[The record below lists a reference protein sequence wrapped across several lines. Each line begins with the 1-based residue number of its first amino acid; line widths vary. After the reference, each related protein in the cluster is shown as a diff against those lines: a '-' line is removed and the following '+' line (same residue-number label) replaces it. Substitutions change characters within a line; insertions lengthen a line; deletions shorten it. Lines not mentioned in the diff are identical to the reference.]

1 MEDNNLSAQT
11 QVLFDSVNGSRHFH
25 SLEKGT
31 AIVVITNGLAVRIM
45 QILCLQCVLHRIIEI
60 LGMIRSH
67 GRKVS
72 RIVVRTINNSSAHCA
87 KCVLQVIRES
97 NLLLGYG
104 IRVTDALL
112 QTMVAELVC
121 CAKVIKIELG
131 SSTHSSLVRFWVLKD
146 VALNIIKILSGIE
159 RCSRQ
164 EYGLCVFPRVL
175 CLLFQ
180 FRLYLIICISCL
192 DEILICFSKFRESHS
207 VGRGKAVQIPRKAL

>member
-1 MEDNNLSAQT
+1 MEDNNLSTQI
-11 QVLFDSVNGSRHFH
+11 QVLFDSVNGSRYFH

-31 AIVVITNGLAVRIM
+31 AIIVITDGLAVRIM
-45 QILCLQCVLHRIIEI
+45 QILCLQCVLHRMIEI

-67 GRKVS
+67 GREVS

-121 CAKVIKIELG
+121 SAKVIKIELG
-131 SSTHSSLVRFWVLKD
+131 SSSHSSLVRFRVLKD
-146 VALNIIKILSGIE
+146 IALNIIKILSSIE
-159 RCSRQ
+159 RCSR
-164 EYGLCVFPRVL
+164 
-175 CLLFQ
+175 
-180 FRLYLIICISCL
+180 
-192 DEILICFSKFRESHS
+192 
-207 VGRGKAVQIPRKAL
+207 